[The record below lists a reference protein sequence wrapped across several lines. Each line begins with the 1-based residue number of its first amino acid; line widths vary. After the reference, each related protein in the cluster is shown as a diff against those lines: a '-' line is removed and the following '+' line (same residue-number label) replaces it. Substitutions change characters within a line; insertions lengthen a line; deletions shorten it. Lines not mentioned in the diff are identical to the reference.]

1 LIVPFD
7 KFNDECGV
15 FGIYAHP
22 DASAHAALGLHA
34 LQHRGQEAAGII
46 SYDGQRFYIHRGLG
60 HVSDNFGQEAT
71 IKKLVGNTAIG
82 HVRYATSGDTSLR
95 NVQPIYAD
103 LAKGGF
109 ALCHNGNL
117 TNAISLRQE
126 LVQGGAIF
134 QSTSDTEVIIHL
146 MAAAKKRT
154 PVEDLITALQQV
166 QGAYSLVA
174 LARDQLIGVRDP
186 WGVRPLVLGQ
196 LDGSPVLASESC
208 ALDILGAKLVRDVE
222 PGEVVVISKNGVK
235 SLFPFRPV
243 SKRFCIFEFI
253 YFARPDS
260 HMEGTSVYQAR
271 KAIGAELAREHSV
284 EADVVVP
291 VPDSGVASALGY
303 AEAAGLP
310 FEMGIIRNHYVG
322 RTFIEPTAQIRD
334 LGVKLKHNAN
344 RGVLAGKRVVL
355 VDDSIVRG
363 TTSTKIVSLVRNAGA
378 REVHFRVASPPIVNS
393 CFYGV
398 DTPDRDKLLA
408 ANMDLAEMARYIGA
422 DSLGFVS
429 LDGLYRALGKAE
441 GRNPNQPQ
449 FCDACLSHDYPI
461 ALTDHDQLYSM
472 PAHSTLF

>member
-1 LIVPFD
+1 MPFD

-117 TNAISLRQE
+117 TTAISLRQE

>member
-34 LQHRGQEAAGII
+34 LQHRGQEAAGIV
-46 SYDGQRFYIHRGLG
+46 SYDGQRFYVHRGLG
-60 HVSDNFGQEAT
+60 HVADNFSNDAT

-95 NVQPIYAD
+95 NVQPIFAD

-117 TNAISLRQE
+117 TNAIALRQE

-146 MAAAKKRT
+146 MAAAKKRN
-154 PVEDLITALQQV
+154 PVDDLITALQQV

-208 ALDILGAKLVRDVE
+208 ALDILGAQLVRDVE